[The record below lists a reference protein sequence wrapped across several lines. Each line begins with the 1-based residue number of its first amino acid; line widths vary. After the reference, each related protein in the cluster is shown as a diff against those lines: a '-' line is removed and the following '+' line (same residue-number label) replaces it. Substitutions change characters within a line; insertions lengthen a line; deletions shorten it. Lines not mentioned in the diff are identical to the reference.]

1 MWVEFGDY
9 DGLTAAQKR
18 RERLVGGFRKGR
30 EAIQALTRFRGMG
43 DNRRPHIQQMLRN
56 L

>member
-1 MWVEFGDY
+1 MRVEFGDY

-30 EAIQALTRFRGMG
+30 EEIQAFTRFRGMG
-43 DNRRPHIQQMLRN
+43 GSRHFHIQQMPRHF
-56 L
+56 

>member
-30 EAIQALTRFRGMG
+30 EAIQALTQSRGMG
-43 DNRRPHIQQMLRN
+43 GNRHFHIQQMARHF
-56 L
+56 